1 MLLGTIEKEN
11 KTLVIHFRK
20 EKEKKKE
27 EEEFIIVMELGLR
40 EKKLWCVSEWSMLKF
55 MYWFM

>member
-20 EKEKKKE
+20 EKEKKKRRRGIHNSDGIGLKGE
-27 EEEFIIVMELGLR
+27 ETLVCE
-40 EKKLWCVSEWSMLKF
+40 
-55 MYWFM
+55 